1 MYYSRKLKKFKNIRH
16 CFFSKKGGF
25 SKGLYKSLNCG
36 KGSNDEKKK
45 ILKNL
50 KIVADKMNVKP
61 SHLVLMN
68 QSHSN
73 KVKIINKRNFR
84 RKINSDAIITKI
96 NGLSLGVLT
105 ADCVPILLYD
115 DSNKVIACIHAGWRG
130 ALSGIIRN
138 TINKIRNM
146 NIKNNLFACIGPCI
160 GGKNYE
166 VDLKFYKKFISRSKK
181 YKIYFSNK
189 TKIKKLFNLRNFVAD
204 RLLELEVKVDHVK
217 FDTFSEKNIFFSYR
231 RSKVLKQ
238 KDYGR
243 CISTIKLI

>member
-1 MYYSRKLKKFKNIRH
+1 
-16 CFFSKKGGF
+16 
-25 SKGLYKSLNCG
+25 
-36 KGSNDEKKK
+36 
-45 ILKNL
+45 
-50 KIVADKMNVKP
+50 MNVKP

>member
-1 MYYSRKLKKFKNIRH
+1 M
-16 CFFSKKGGF
+16 
-25 SKGLYKSLNCG
+25 
-36 KGSNDEKKK
+36 
-45 ILKNL
+45 
-50 KIVADKMNVKP
+50 V
-61 SHLVLMN
+61 
-68 QSHSN
+68 
-73 KVKIINKRNFR
+73 
-84 RKINSDAIITKI
+84 
-96 NGLSLGVLT
+96 T

-146 NIKNNLFACIGPCI
+146 NINNNLFACIGPCI
-160 GGKNYE
+160 GSKNYE

-231 RSKVLKQ
+231 RSKVLNQ

>member
-1 MYYSRKLKKFKNIRH
+1 M
-16 CFFSKKGGF
+16 
-25 SKGLYKSLNCG
+25 
-36 KGSNDEKKK
+36 
-45 ILKNL
+45 
-50 KIVADKMNVKP
+50 
-61 SHLVLMN
+61 
-68 QSHSN
+68 
-73 KVKIINKRNFR
+73 KIINKRNFR
-84 RKINSDAIITKI
+84 SKINSDAIITKI
-96 NGLSLGVLT
+96 NGFALGVLT

-130 ALSGIIRN
+130 AFSGIIRN

-146 NIKNNLFACIGPCI
+146 NINNNLFACIGHI
-160 GGKNYE
+160 GDKNYE
-166 VDLKFYKKFISRSKK
+166 VDLKFYKKFISRSNK

-204 RLLELEVKVDHVK
+204 RLLELEVKIDHVK
-217 FDTFSEKNIFFSYR
+217 FDTFSEKDIFFSYR